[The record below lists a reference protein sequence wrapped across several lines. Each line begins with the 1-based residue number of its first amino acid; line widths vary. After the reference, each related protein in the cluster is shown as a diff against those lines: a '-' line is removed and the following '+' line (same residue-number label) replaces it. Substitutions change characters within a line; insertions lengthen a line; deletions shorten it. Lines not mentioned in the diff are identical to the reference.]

1 MNGRGKDVN
10 LTTTQLGYN
19 PANAQ
24 ILDQKVSNF
33 TVSVAN
39 LRNSFLFKS
48 TIFPNK
54 KVKGLAY
61 IKELPGFISTP
72 NGNFSTSGIKIIG
85 VGINIKFGGNS
96 HSISFKMPQ
105 S

>member
-1 MNGRGKDVN
+1 M
-10 LTTTQLGYN
+10 
-19 PANAQ
+19 
-24 ILDQKVSNF
+24 
-33 TVSVAN
+33 
-39 LRNSFLFKS
+39 FKS

-105 S
+105 SWLAAPPSSAIFFVEMVVDLDSPWENYP